1 MTTRQ
6 EKILN
11 AVIREYVK
19 SGQPIASSSLIGKS
33 KFDLSPATMRLEFN
47 ALEKEGMLFQ
57 PYVSAGSIPTDKA
70 YRLFVNKLLDKGEE
84 PQIVSAPARRL
95 GQELESYEHEDDFT
109 KYMQESARRLAH
121 MTSSLALAY
130 LTEDDL
136 ILREG
141 WEEVIKMHE
150 FEQANSIRNLIS
162 TISKLEAQMDEF
174 EASIEEISPTQ
185 NDIMVFIG
193 KEINHSG
200 AADFSL
206 IISRCQSQDCS
217 KKGLIALIG
226 PKRMEYGKNIELLR
240 TAKKAIEKKKKND
253 RKKSQTR

>member
-1 MTTRQ
+1 MTQRQ

-19 SGQPIASSSLIGKS
+19 SGLPIASASLIGKNR
-33 KFDLSPATMRLEFN
+33 FDVSPATMRLEFN

-57 PYVSAGSIPTDKA
+57 PYVSSGSIPTDKA
-70 YRLFVNKLLDKGEE
+70 YRLFVNKLLDKEVE
-84 PQIVSAPARRL
+84 PQTVSAPAKKF
-95 GQELESYEHEDDFT
+95 GQELESYGYEDDFT
-109 KYMQESARRLAH
+109 KFMQESARKLAH

-136 ILREG
+136 MLREG
-141 WEEVIKMHE
+141 WDEVIKMHE
-150 FEQANSIRNLIS
+150 FEQANSIRNLIG
-162 TISKLEAQMDEF
+162 TISKLEQQMDEF
-174 EASIEEISPTQ
+174 EASIQEIPPAQ

-200 AADFSL
+200 AGDFSL
-206 IISRCQSQDCS
+206 IISRCQSPDCS
-217 KKGLIALIG
+217 KNGIIALIG

-253 RKKSQTR
+253 RKKSKT

>member
-19 SGQPIASSSLIGKS
+19 GGQPVASASLIGKN

-57 PYVSAGSIPTDKA
+57 PYVSSGSIPTDKA
-70 YRLFVNKLLDKGEE
+70 YRLFVNKLLERESDSD
-84 PQIVSAPARRL
+84 IISAPAKKFS
-95 GQELESYEHEDDFT
+95 QELESYNEDDDFA
-109 KYMQESARRLAH
+109 KFMQESARRLAH

-130 LTEDDL
+130 LSEDDL
-136 ILREG
+136 MLREG

-150 FEQANSIRNLIS
+150 FEEANSIRNLIS
-162 TISKLEAQMDEF
+162 TISRLEEKMDDF
-174 EASIEEISPTQ
+174 ESSIREVSSEP

-193 KEINHSG
+193 KELNHSG
-200 AADFSL
+200 AGDFSL
-206 IISRCQSQDCS
+206 IISRCQNPDCS
-217 KKGLIALIG
+217 RRGIIALIG
-226 PKRMEYGKNIELLR
+226 PKRMEYGK
-240 TAKKAIEKKKKND
+240 KND
-253 RKKSQTR
+253 RKKSKN